1 MTNIASKI
9 AQETN
14 LAVDHVNG
22 VLNLL
27 DEGATIP
34 FIARYR
40 KEKTGDL
47 NEEQITSIRDIR
59 KKQEYLDSRRKAVL
73 KNIGEQE
80 KLNDELRLK
89 IEQAKTLS
97 ELEDLYLPYKG
108 KRQTRAGKA
117 IERGLEPLAAMIM
130 SQKYENPEQVARPFV
145 NPDKNIDNI
154 EGALEGASDIIAAW
168 INERISARNRIRKLF
183 WREGAIIAK
192 LSKSTK
198 NTETADRYRDYFD
211 YSEQIR
217 KLPSHRYLAIIR
229 GEKEDVLNVKLNIDN
244 DRAVKDIERL
254 FISTEG
260 RSAELIKEA
269 MNDALKRLMLP
280 SLESEIRTVL
290 KERSDDKAIDIFK
303 SNLYQLLMAPPL
315 GGKRVLAI
323 DPGFRTGCKIVCLD
337 EHGNL
342 MENDNIYP
350 HPPQQETTLAA
361 KKIRSLVDAY
371 NIEAIAIGNG
381 TAGRET
387 EIFLQKKV
395 KFNKDIIAV
404 MVNESGASVYSASKI
419 ARAEFPGYDV
429 TVRGAVSI
437 GRRLMDPLAELV
449 KIDPKSIGVGQ
460 YQHDV
465 DQNKL
470 SQALHDTVKQ
480 CVNRVGVE
488 VNTAS
493 RELLAYVSGIG
504 PVLAHNIVEYR
515 KSNGAF
521 QSRKELKKIPKLG
534 PKAFEQAAGFLKISN
549 SEQPLDESAV
559 HPESYHIVNKMAQ
572 KAGVSAKKLMR
583 NEQVLKKLNP
593 ADFVNEKTGILTIRD
608 ILKELEKPGRD
619 PRKNIKN
626 FEFDRSLKSIHDV
639 KPGMLIPGQVNNIT
653 AFGCFVDIGIKENG
667 LVHVSELADRF
678 VSDPNEV
685 VVLNQYVKVRVL
697 SVNKERKRIQ
707 LSLKQVE

>member
-1 MTNIASKI
+1 MTNISSKI
-9 AQETN
+9 ALETD
-14 LAVDHVNG
+14 LALDHING
-22 VLNLL
+22 VLSLL

-40 KEKTGDL
+40 KEKTGNLD
-47 NEEQITSIRDIR
+47 EEQITTIRDIR
-59 KKQEYLDSRRKAVL
+59 KKIEDLNARRAAIL
-73 KNIGEQE
+73 KNIGEQG
-80 KLNDELRLK
+80 KLHDKLRLK
-89 IEQAKTLS
+89 IEQASTLS
-97 ELEDLYLPYKG
+97 ELEDLYLPFKG

-117 IERGLEPLAAMIM
+117 IEKGLEPLAAMIM
-130 SQKYENPEQVARPFV
+130 SQNHENIDQLAGRFV
-145 NPDKNIDNI
+145 NPGKNVSSL
-154 EGALEGASDIIAAW
+154 EEALEGASDIIAAW
-168 INERISARNRIRKLF
+168 VNERIAARNRIRRMF
-183 WREGAIIAK
+183 WQQGAIVAS
-192 LSKSTK
+192 LSKSMEDA
-198 NTETADRYRDYFD
+198 ETADRYRDYFD

-229 GEKEDVLNVKLNIDN
+229 GENEGVLNVKLDIDKDN
-244 DRAVKDIERL
+244 AANDIERL
-254 FISTEG
+254 FV
-260 RSAELIKEA
+260 RSAGQSAKIIQNAVK
-269 MNDALKRLMLP
+269 DGLKRLMLP
-280 SLESEIRTVL
+280 SLESEIRSVL
-290 KERSDDKAIDIFK
+290 KERSDDKAIEIFK
-303 SNLYQLLMAPPL
+303 SNLYQLLMAPPM
-315 GGKRVLAI
+315 GGTRVLAI

-342 MENDNIYP
+342 LDNDTVYP
-350 HPPQQETTLAA
+350 HPPQQESAMAA

-387 EIFLQKKV
+387 EVFLQKKA
-395 KFNKDIIAV
+395 KFNKDMIAV

-419 ARAEFPGYDV
+419 ARAEFPEYDV

-470 SQALHDTVKQ
+470 SQALDDTVKQ
-480 CVNRVGVE
+480 SVNRVGVD

-504 PVLAHNIVEYR
+504 PALAHNMVEYR
-515 KSNGAF
+515 KVNGAF
-521 QSRKELKKIPKLG
+521 KNREALKKVPKLG
-534 PKAFEQAAGFLKISN
+534 PKAFEQAAGFLKITN
-549 SEQPLDESAV
+549 SDQPLDESAV
-559 HPESYHIVNKMAQ
+559 HPESYHIVKQMAQ
-572 KAGVSAKKLMR
+572 KLAVTPKKLIR
-583 NEQVLKKLNP
+583 NEPLLKQLDP
-593 ADFVNEKTGILTIRD
+593 ADFVSDSKGLPTIRD

-619 PRKNIKN
+619 PRKNLKN
-626 FEFDRSLKSIHDV
+626 FEFDRSLKSIEDV

-667 LVHVSELADRF
+667 LIHVSELADRF
-678 VSDPNEV
+678 VSDPGEV

-697 SVNKERKRIQ
+697 SVDKERKRIQ
-707 LSLKQVE
+707 LSLKQV